1 MRLHRALDFRT
12 YAIAL
17 STTKR
22 EDMKK
27 MKMTVLA
34 LGVMT
39 AGLFAFKGL
48 ETGSIKGTV
57 TPADGAV
64 KAWALSATDTL
75 KADIMNGAF
84 EIVNVK
90 PGDYRLIIEA
100 KAPYKNTAKDGVSV
114 KDAQPTDVGEIKLD
128 Q

>member
-1 MRLHRALDFRT
+1 MQYVA

-22 EDMKK
+22 EYMKK

-75 KADIMNGAF
+75 KADILNGAF